1 MLEKDSILNLCVLIA
16 LSDFE
21 LSKTETAKII
31 QLSKKLSIQFNVHN
45 AVEEINKKF
54 RDDFD
59 TACDFY
65 CGNINDIKN
74 KRIAKEFIKEVAIS
88 DKVLKDR
95 EVRFLDRCKHVWGIE
110 VFD

>member
-54 RDDFD
+54 RDDLD
-59 TACDFY
+59 MAQDFY
-65 CGNINDIKN
+65 SGNIQEINNRK
-74 KRIAKEFIKEVAIS
+74 IAKEFAKDVAIS
-88 DKVLKDR
+88 NGELKDKEIRFMVRLKHAWGR
-95 EVRFLDRCKHVWGIE
+95 EI
-110 VFD
+110 FD

>member
-65 CGNINDIKN
+65 CGNIKDIKN
-74 KRIAKEFIKEVAIS
+74 DKIFSITIHPEKGKHIEMGKQVLNYYDKTYTKDMEYFI
-88 DKVLKDR
+88 
-95 EVRFLDRCKHVWGIE
+95 
-110 VFD
+110 